1 MSSAVKI
8 LPNYTYDEY
17 ALWEG
22 RWELIEG
29 IPWAIRP
36 TPEHQRISANTAAAL
51 RNAVKHSGCANCK
64 VYPSIDFKITENTVV
79 CPDVLI
85 VCQPIEK
92 DYLDFPPV
100 LAGEILSAE
109 TVLKDR
115 INKFY
120 LYQAQKIPYYLI
132 VDADKQ
138 EVEIY
143 KLNSEGKYILEKIDP
158 ELPYTF
164 TFEDDCAASLT
175 LSNIWD

>member
-1 MSSAVKI
+1 
-8 LPNYTYDEY
+8 
-17 ALWEG
+17 
-22 RWELIEG
+22 LIDG
-29 IPWAIRP
+29 IPWAIRSI
-36 TPEHQRISANTAAAL
+36 PEHQHISGNTMAVL
-51 RNAVKHSGCANCK
+51 QNAVKQSGCVNCN

-100 LAGEILSAE
+100 LAAEILSAE

-115 INKFY
+115 NSKFY
-120 LYQAQKIPYYLI
+120 LYEAQKIPYYLI

-143 KLNSEGKYILEKIDP
+143 KLKSEGKYILEKIDP

-164 TFEDDCAASLT
+164 TFDKDCSAELT
-175 LSNIWD
+175 LNNIWD